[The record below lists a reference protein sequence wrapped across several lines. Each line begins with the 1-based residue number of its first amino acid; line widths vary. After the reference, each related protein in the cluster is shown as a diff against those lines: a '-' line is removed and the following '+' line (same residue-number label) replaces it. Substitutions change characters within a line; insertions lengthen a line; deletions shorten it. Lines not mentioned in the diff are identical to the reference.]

1 MATAIEAIYRDLE
14 YARSL
19 IKGGRDDLIDAEHA
33 TIRERH
39 TSPRPSPERSGTH
52 SARSST
58 CSTRGAP
65 SEWSVISDQ
74 EDVPDWP
81 LSQLE
86 KPRVDWML
94 EDGQYTVFGDTWFVS
109 MRL

>member
-1 MATAIEAIYRDLE
+1 MTLTESRTQPGTL
-14 YARSL
+14 RSAM
-19 IKGGRDDLIDAEHA
+19 DDDENQGEL
-33 TIRERH
+33 R
-39 TSPRPSPERSGTH
+39 SPFPSPPSHYTQYTANNLRLLQLYN
-52 SARSST
+52 
-58 CSTRGAP
+58 TRVAELD
-65 SEWSVISDQ
+65 SEVQHDQHEVLSDQ